1 MWTLVV
7 SAFGRPRRTG
17 TAANFARYSGEDRSG
32 ASSGSVQSGAVTGL
46 FSGIGF
52 SQADDAAATRFPVA
66 ARGPDG
72 YDHASVE
79 AADGDETW
87 LAIVSAIVRDGQ
99 RRSCENLASAR
110 HIESAIVDDRLAF
123 GGVEFDLQVIIVATK
138 YAEVNA
144 PVPDRRCSKGA
155 ADRDGGDEEVRER
168 VRVVSHGAR

>member
-1 MWTLVV
+1 
-7 SAFGRPRRTG
+7 
-17 TAANFARYSGEDRSG
+17 
-32 ASSGSVQSGAVTGL
+32 L

-123 GGVEFDLQVIIVATK
+123 GGVEFDLQVITVATK
-138 YAEVNA
+138 YKAGQRAGGGAFGTPPPAKADKRA
-144 PVPDRRCSKGA
+144 PR
-155 ADRDGGDEEVRER
+155 
-168 VRVVSHGAR
+168 